1 MLLQHQFGINAFK
14 EKRMSFKWAGEGE
27 AAVKHIPSGAF
38 GLEQDVAWLHV
49 KSALTN
55 SILSNVGDSAA

>member
-1 MLLQHQFGINAFK
+1 
-14 EKRMSFKWAGEGE
+14 MSFKWAGEGE